1 MLDKGDKVKGQ
12 KSEKLLERIINAH
25 TKENDIVLD
34 FFSGTGT
41 TSSVAMKMKRQ
52 FIICEQLEKHIDISI
67 RRMKKVVGGEQG
79 GVSKS
84 QNWKGGG
91 SFVYLEMKKNNQ
103 QFIDLI
109 ENAKT
114 SEELVGIYNLLKQ
127 KSFLDY
133 RVKTKEFENNIKE
146 FENLDIDKQKQLLNN
161 FLDMNH
167 LYVNVSSLNDKEFA
181 CTDEEKAITNSF
193 YNK

>member
-1 MLDKGDKVKGQ
+1 M
-12 KSEKLLERIINAH
+12 SEN
-25 TKENDIVLD
+25 
-34 FFSGTGT
+34 
-41 TSSVAMKMKRQ
+41 
-52 FIICEQLEKHIDISI
+52 
-67 RRMKKVVGGEQG
+67 
-79 GVSKS
+79 
-84 QNWKGGG
+84 
-91 SFVYLEMKKNNQ
+91 
-103 QFIDLI
+103 
-109 ENAKT
+109 
-114 SEELVGIYNLLKQ
+114 YNLLKQ